1 MLKILF
7 GLLLVIN
14 GGLYAFEHGYLN
26 SLIPPSHDPLR
37 LKQQLHPELLK
48 LVPLDAEKTDAGK
61 AEKVAAVEPEKIP
74 QAIEK
79 SAEKP
84 ADKPTEKSAEKP
96 AEVLACTEIGNF
108 DAAEA
113 KNFEAKLV
121 ALALGERLSR
131 RQIQENARFIVYIP
145 PLANKDA
152 ADKKGAELKRLGI
165 DDFFVITEH
174 TALQWGIS
182 LGIFKSEEAAR
193 NHLAALNQKG
203 VRSAKVGPHN
213 AVAPKVAFQF
223 RRIDAATKAN
233 LDKIRATFPRQD
245 ARACT

>member
-48 LVPLDAEKTDAGK
+48 LVPLDAEKAEAGK

-84 ADKPTEKSAEKP
+84 AEQA

-113 KNFEAKLV
+113 KNFEAKLA

-152 ADKKGAELKRLGI
+152 ADKKGGELKRLGV

-213 AVAPKVAFQF
+213 TVAPKVAFQF
-223 RRIDAATKAN
+223 RRLDAATKAN
-233 LDKIRATFPRQD
+233 LDKIRTTFPRQE

>member
-37 LKQQLHPELLK
+37 LKQQLNPDLLK
-48 LVPLDAEKTDAGK
+48 LVPLDKEKAEAGR

-74 QAIEK
+74 QAVEK
-79 SAEKP
+79 PAEKP
-84 ADKPTEKSAEKP
+84 AEKPVEKP

-113 KNFEAKLV
+113 KNFEAKLT

-145 PLANKDA
+145 PLANKEA
-152 ADKKGAELKRLGI
+152 ADKKGGELKRLGV

-193 NHLAALNQKG
+193 NHLATLNQKG

-213 AVAPKVAFQF
+213 VAAPKVAFQF
-223 RRIDAATKAN
+223 RRIDATTKAN
-233 LDKIRATFPRQD
+233 LDKIRATFPRQE
-245 ARACT
+245 ARACS

>member
-37 LKQQLHPELLK
+37 LKQQLNPDLLK
-48 LVPLDAEKTDAGK
+48 LVPLDKEKAEAGK

-74 QAIEK
+74 QTVEK
-79 SAEKP
+79 PAEKP
-84 ADKPTEKSAEKP
+84 VEKP
-96 AEVLACTEIGNF
+96 VEVLACTEIGNF

-113 KNFEAKLV
+113 KNFEAKLTS
-121 ALALGERLSR
+121 LALGERLSR

-145 PLANKDA
+145 PLANKET
-152 ADKKGAELKRLGI
+152 ADKKGGELKRLGV

-203 VRSAKVGPHN
+203 VRSAKVGPHHLS
-213 AVAPKVAFQF
+213 APKVAFQF

-233 LDKIRATFPRQD
+233 LDKIRTTFPRQE

>member
-37 LKQQLHPELLK
+37 LKQQLNPDLLK
-48 LVPLDAEKTDAGK
+48 LVPLDVEKAEAGK

-74 QAIEK
+74 QAVDQPTE
-79 SAEKP
+79 
-84 ADKPTEKSAEKP
+84 KPTEKPAEKP

-113 KNFEAKLV
+113 KNFEAKL
-121 ALALGERLSR
+121 ATLALGERLSR

-145 PLANKDA
+145 PLVNKEA
-152 ADKKGAELKRLGI
+152 ADKKGSELKRLGV

-203 VRSAKVGPHN
+203 VRSAKVGPHH
-213 AVAPKVAFQF
+213 AVAPKLAFQF

-233 LDKIRATFPRQD
+233 LDKIRATFPRQE

>member
-37 LKQQLHPELLK
+37 LKQQLNPDLLK
-48 LVPLDAEKTDAGK
+48 LVPLDVEKAEAGK

-79 SAEKP
+79 PAEKP
-84 ADKPTEKSAEKP
+84 IEKPVEKP

-108 DAAEA
+108 EATEA
-113 KNFEAKLV
+113 KNFEAKLA
-121 ALALGERLSR
+121 ALTLGDRLSR

-145 PLANKDA
+145 PLANKEA
-152 ADKKGAELKRLGI
+152 ADKKGGELKRLGV

-203 VRSAKVGPHN
+203 VRSAKVAPHN

-223 RRIDAATKAN
+223 RRLDAATKAN
-233 LDKIRATFPRQD
+233 LDKIRATFPRQE
-245 ARACT
+245 ARACS